1 MRLNMS
7 EPPAQKTTAERLE
20 TVSKIFANIGGLFV
34 PVSVA
39 YFAYVLNQSNLDR
52 ENATK
57 TTEFILKY
65 EDTFIKLDDQRRAA
79 FIRSLQAV
87 GSDPAVIRA
96 FLAAASTADPS
107 VKTDLQ
113 TLVAQASTPAA
124 IAETAK
130 SPDPVIR
137 AEAQQVLDAKYM
149 VVIASTPDQ
158 NSAQGKAQEANVRF
172 KSSQSD
178 LHADALAPGST
189 PIGGFTWGS
198 MLHWQKR
205 AH

>member
-1 MRLNMS
+1 MGQFQSFDATAPRLLRNARFSVSNRDGSRLAGLDPPQRSAMRLNMS
-7 EPPAQKTTAERLE
+7 EPPAQKTTVERLE
-20 TVSKIFANIGGLFV
+20 TVSKIFANIDGLFV

-113 TLVAQASTPAA
+113 TLVD
-124 IAETAK
+124 I
-130 SPDPVIR
+130 I
-137 AEAQQVLDAKYM
+137 
-149 VVIASTPDQ
+149 
-158 NSAQGKAQEANVRF
+158 
-172 KSSQSD
+172 
-178 LHADALAPGST
+178 
-189 PIGGFTWGS
+189 
-198 MLHWQKR
+198 
-205 AH
+205 